1 MSEKMAD
8 DFLMSPMVDYCFK
21 ELLAYPTVRKG
32 FLAAILNRDP
42 SEIGSTELLPTILEK
57 ETEEGKYGILDV
69 RIRMK
74 DGSQIDL
81 EMQVVPFAF
90 WERRI
95 LFYLS
100 RMYTEQ
106 IKAGENYGEMKRCI
120 HVSILNFIHFPEDQI
135 CFRDGWITVKTG
147 IQKACKDTDIGGAYV
162 GKDGYDFE
170 KITPEDVDE
179 KQIARNVK
187 AVQDFFAKVSENVE
201 KERLSFLLVPSS
213 GLVME
218 DKLPAHARL
227 FDQAKYIDQI
237 EKQMTDCRVTDVR
250 KDLLSHKD
258 DYIYYKTDHHWTS
271 EGAYLA
277 YETWCDSTGMES
289 TPLADLKKQVA
300 TQKFRGSLYSKILD
314 ADSAYDSIWTY
325 GDTKQKTYGSD
336 CSLTIDEKKQTDSCY
351 DTAQLSQKDKYKYF
365 FGDNYGTVQIVSD
378 HARHQDRNLLVIKDS
393 FANTFVPFAT
403 ENYGQI
409 TMIDLR
415 YYNGNV
421 EEYMKEHQITDVLV
435 LYNITNFISDRN
447 LYKLVGRI

>member
-1 MSEKMAD
+1 M
-8 DFLMSPMVDYCFK
+8 
-21 ELLAYPTVRKG
+21 
-32 FLAAILNRDP
+32 
-42 SEIGSTELLPTILEK
+42 
-57 ETEEGKYGILDV
+57 KYIYTALFTP
-69 RIRMK
+69 IE
-74 DGSQIDL
+74 DGS
-81 EMQVVPFAF
+81 
-90 WERRI
+90 
-95 LFYLS
+95 
-100 RMYTEQ
+100 
-106 IKAGENYGEMKRCI
+106 
-120 HVSILNFIHFPEDQI
+120 
-135 CFRDGWITVKTG
+135 
-147 IQKACKDTDIGGAYV
+147 
-162 GKDGYDFE
+162 GYY
-170 KITPEDVDE
+170 
-179 KQIARNVK
+179 
-187 AVQDFFAKVSENVE
+187 AKVPDLPGCITTGNS
-201 KERLSFLLVPSS
+201 LS
-213 GLVME
+213 
-218 DKLPAHARL
+218 DA
-227 FDQAKYIDQI
+227 IDQI
-237 EKQMTDCRVTDVR
+237 TDAMSAWLVVAEDEGEPIAPPSPQEKLSVDAGTICSLISADTIEYRAQTDVR
-250 KDLLSHKD
+250 EKLLSHNE

-300 TQKFRGSLYSKILD
+300 TKKFRGSLYSKILD

-325 GDTKQKTYGSD
+325 GDTKQKAYGSD